1 MNKKLP
7 VILTAVFAV
16 VTVIFTVLSI
26 VNFTKKDSDGSV
38 IDEKTA
44 GLVLS
49 QGVEVDSASSKLD
62 GVESI
67 NDAELLKGAVVCA
80 KEEDMPPLP
89 DGVYYLRDIMGL
101 NVYEGERYIG
111 QIYDWIETGPTNVYV
126 IKREVGKDVLIPA
139 IDDVVLNIDIE
150 NKTMS
155 VKLMEGLVQDD
166 N

>member
-1 MNKKLP
+1 MIEIGKIINTHGIRGDVKVDPWCDGIETYKFLKS
-7 VILTAVFAV
+7 VFV
-16 VTVIFTVLSI
+16 KNNEYKIQ
-26 VNFTKKDSDGSV
+26 SV
-38 IDEKTA
+38 KQHKNA
-44 GLVLS
+44 FLL
-49 QGVEVDSASSKLD
+49 KLD

-67 NDAELLKGAVVCA
+67 NEAELLKGAVIMA

-126 IKREVGKDVLIPA
+126 IKRDFGKDVLIPA

-150 NKTMS
+150 NKIMS